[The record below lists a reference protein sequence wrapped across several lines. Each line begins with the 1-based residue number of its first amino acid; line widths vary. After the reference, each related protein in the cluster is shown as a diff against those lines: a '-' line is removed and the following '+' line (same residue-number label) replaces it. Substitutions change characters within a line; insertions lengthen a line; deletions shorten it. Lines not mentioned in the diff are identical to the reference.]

1 MNWYRN
7 IDREKIQFDFLVS
20 YASKASYTEEIQK
33 LGGRVFAM
41 SEQLSLHVQ
50 GLPRLFANVKN
61 FMKVHAHEYDA
72 VHLHTTTFSYP
83 YLYYAKKYGIK
94 VRFCHA
100 HSIDL
105 GNTRLSSLRNRLM
118 ILPLKATANHFLACS
133 REAGEKN
140 YYPLGIKDFSVVLNG
155 VDFSR
160 YDMDEDNRQQ
170 TRQML
175 GVGEKTR
182 LFSHISNMAPI
193 KNVPFVVRV
202 FAQIAETDPD
212 SKLLLVGRKE
222 LPPEVQRQIQAHGL
236 EDKIIHLGVRSD
248 VPQLLAASDVCLMP
262 SKTEG
267 LGLVAVES
275 QLAGTPVITSPG
287 FPDEVY
293 ATELAVRA
301 EPDSRLW
308 ACLALAQKR
317 KAPGS
322 CRDALKR
329 FDISCIAAQ
338 ISDYYKTAGDN

>member
-7 IDREKIQFDFLVS
+7 VDREKLQFDFLASHNRQPS
-20 YASKASYTEEIQK
+20 YEAEIRQ
-33 LGGRVFAM
+33 LGGNVHYMSDSEELRVKD
-41 SEQLSLHVQ
+41 LSAIICNTAQ
-50 GLPRLFANVKN
+50 

-83 YLYYAKKYGIK
+83 YLYYAKKYGITK
-94 VRFCHA
+94 RFCHA
-100 HSIDL
+100 HSVDL

-118 ILPLKATANHFLACS
+118 VLPLRATANHFLACS

-160 YDMDEDNRQQ
+160 YVMGEDNRQQ
-170 TRQML
+170 TREML
-175 GVGEKTR
+175 GVGEKIR
-182 LFSHISNMAPI
+182 LLCHISNMAPI
-193 KNVPFVVRV
+193 KNVPFVIQV
-202 FAQIAETDPD
+202 FAQIAEIDPD
-212 SKLLLVGRKE
+212 SRLLLVGRKE
-222 LPPEVQRQIQAHGL
+222 LPPEVQRKIQVHGL
-236 EDKIIHLGVRSD
+236 EDKIIHLGVRTD
-248 VPQLLAASDVCLMP
+248 VPQLLAAADVCLMP

-293 ATELAVRA
+293 ATELVVRA

-308 ACLALAQKR
+308 AQLAMTQKR
-317 KAPGS
+317 KAPDS
-322 CRDALKR
+322 CRDALKS